1 MTGVSFGEFGL
12 NIESHWGLSKSISL
26 SLKGQTDPGRRWKAV
41 FENRNWDLQLIQIN
55 FPEQSIQA
63 LSRQRKEVSGAR
75 YYYLLL
81 TFVLSD
87 KKIISCFVTESPQI
101 SQLFLH
107 TPNAHSYY
115 WEHLLKLRMWKHVSK
130 EKGLF
135 CKRRRLVPRF
145 NEESLK
151 SETHLYCMVD
161 KPS

>member
-1 MTGVSFGEFGL
+1 MSWFQVCEQVWVTGVSFGEFGL

-55 FPEQSIQA
+55 FPEQTIGA

-75 YYYLLL
+75 YYFLLL

-107 TPNAHSYY
+107 TPNAHSY
-115 WEHLLKLRMWKHVSK
+115 LIILRTFGRTTQKVIK
-130 EKGLF
+130 AQDVEACIKRKGPFL
-135 CKRRRLVPRF
+135 
-145 NEESLK
+145 
-151 SETHLYCMVD
+151 
-161 KPS
+161 